1 MAGLLLELRR
11 QIAKNHRKGIYGNV
25 SVHRHEAP
33 NMKDSVPKRN
43 SMAETQL
50 EKELDKVIQEEE
62 PVVEIPKPVE
72 ISKPVEIPKP
82 VEQDLSEPK
91 EEAVDHIQE
100 RTVAIVSKEDFL
112 LNQID
117 EFRERAKQL
126 QSLLDTKETE
136 AQELQTLVDERQEKA
151 EALGEILKE
160 RQSKADG
167 FTMEVEKQI
176 DAMIAKVA
184 DKMDEIESA
193 MKEDVADGK
202 KFNEAKARELKESLG
217 QIEEQLTTI
226 KSELSE
232 KVHTE
237 NVKCYRNIQDLF
249 RSMEEKVD
257 HLTMIEDKQRS
268 IGVWTIVAAVLGIV
282 NLVGLLALILINLG
296 VFA

>member
-25 SVHRHEAP
+25 SVHRHEVP

-50 EKELDKVIQEEE
+50 AKELDKVIRQEEE

-72 ISKPVEIPKP
+72 
-82 VEQDLSEPK
+82 QDLSELK

-126 QSLLDTKETE
+126 QNLLDTKETE

-167 FTMEVEKQI
+167 FTIEVEKQI

-202 KFNEAKARELKESLG
+202 KFNEEKARELKESLG

-268 IGVWTIVAAVLGIV
+268 IGAWTIVAAVLGIV

>member
-50 EKELDKVIQEEE
+50 EKELDKVIQQEEA
-62 PVVEIPKPVE
+62 PVVE

-82 VEQDLSEPK
+82 VEQDLPEPK

-167 FTMEVEKQI
+167 FTIEVEKQI

-202 KFNEAKARELKESLG
+202 KFNEERARELKESLG

-268 IGVWTIVAAVLGIV
+268 IGAWTIVAAVLGIV
-282 NLVGLLALILINLG
+282 NLVGLLALILINIG

>member
-25 SVHRHEAP
+25 SVHRHEVP

-50 EKELDKVIQEEE
+50 EKELDKVIRQEEE

-72 ISKPVEIPKP
+72 
-82 VEQDLSEPK
+82 QDLSELK
-91 EEAVDHIQE
+91 EETVDHIQE

-126 QSLLDTKETE
+126 QNLLDTKETE

-167 FTMEVEKQI
+167 FTIEVEKQI

-202 KFNEAKARELKESLG
+202 KFNEEKARELKESLG

-257 HLTMIEDKQRS
+257 HLTMIEDKQRL
-268 IGVWTIVAAVLGIV
+268 IGAWTIVAAVLGIV

>member
-25 SVHRHEAP
+25 SVHRHEVP

-50 EKELDKVIQEEE
+50 EKELDKVIWQEKE

-72 ISKPVEIPKP
+72 QELPE
-82 VEQDLSEPK
+82 LK
-91 EEAVDHIQE
+91 EDAVDHIQE

-126 QSLLDTKETE
+126 QNLLDTKETE

-167 FTMEVEKQI
+167 FTIEVEKQI

-202 KFNEAKARELKESLG
+202 KFNEEKARELKESLG

-268 IGVWTIVAAVLGIV
+268 IGAWTIVAAVLGIV

>member
-25 SVHRHEAP
+25 SVHRHEVP

-50 EKELDKVIQEEE
+50 EKELDKVIRQEEE

-72 ISKPVEIPKP
+72 
-82 VEQDLSEPK
+82 QDLSELK
-91 EEAVDHIQE
+91 EETVDHIQE

-126 QSLLDTKETE
+126 QNLLDTKETE

-167 FTMEVEKQI
+167 FTIEVEKQI

-202 KFNEAKARELKESLG
+202 KFNEEKARELKESLG

-268 IGVWTIVAAVLGIV
+268 IGAWTIVAAVLGIV